1 MKYTTCGNSRS
12 EQGENKER
20 TLSNLVHVN
29 DANFEAEVL
38 KSDMPVL
45 VDFSAAWCGP
55 CQRLAPILEE
65 LADEYSDR
73 VKVVHVNID
82 EAQAVASQY
91 KIMSVPTL
99 KFMKG
104 GEIQDEAVGLMSK
117 ADLASR
123 IDKALLN

>member
-1 MKYTTCGNSRS
+1 M
-12 EQGENKER
+12 
-20 TLSNLVHVN
+20 SNLVHVN

-73 VKVVHVNID
+73 VKVVHVNICNY
-82 EAQAVASQY
+82 AWPYRCKCIKTLTPGPLTIPFQLAIAGTHVVPACVAKNIFIS
-91 KIMSVPTL
+91 IFL
-99 KFMKG
+99 
-104 GEIQDEAVGLMSK
+104 
-117 ADLASR
+117 
-123 IDKALLN
+123 